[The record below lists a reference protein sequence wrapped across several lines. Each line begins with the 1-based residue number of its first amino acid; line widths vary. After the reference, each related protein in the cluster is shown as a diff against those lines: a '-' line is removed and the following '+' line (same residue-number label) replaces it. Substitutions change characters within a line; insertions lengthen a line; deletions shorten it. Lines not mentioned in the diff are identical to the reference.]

1 MAGIFISYAH
11 EDSHTADE
19 IVQVLRTS
27 GIEHFRDVKDIS
39 WGDAITSRVRSA
51 LLNCEAI
58 LVVVS
63 PASLESHW
71 VPYEIGHASALGKPV
86 LPFLTDPL
94 CSPPQ
99 FIRDLN
105 CATSIEQVSKYFA
118 DKSFPRTDL
127 AKTLIIDGR
136 MTTAG
141 VAAAMELVVAEA
153 KIPMFFT
160 SNDLGRV
167 LACNRC
173 MADLLGTSQQKVKK
187 ESAQW
192 LVEKLISLAPLEKQ
206 SAFREHQKEM
216 SERFL
221 SGESDYDYEDQ
232 YIDCRRH
239 SLNNPLRGEWQIRIH
254 AHRVRDGETPLGFFI
269 YYSLDPV
276 AQASSA

>member
-1 MAGIFISYAH
+1 
-11 EDSHTADE
+11 
-19 IVQVLRTS
+19 
-27 GIEHFRDVKDIS
+27 
-39 WGDAITSRVRSA
+39 
-51 LLNCEAI
+51 
-58 LVVVS
+58 
-63 PASLESHW
+63 
-71 VPYEIGHASALGKPV
+71 
-86 LPFLTDPL
+86 
-94 CSPPQ
+94 
-99 FIRDLN
+99 
-105 CATSIEQVSKYFA
+105 
-118 DKSFPRTDL
+118 
-127 AKTLIIDGR
+127 
-136 MTTAG
+136 
-141 VAAAMELVVAEA
+141 
-153 KIPMFFT
+153 
-160 SNDLGRV
+160 
-167 LACNRC
+167 